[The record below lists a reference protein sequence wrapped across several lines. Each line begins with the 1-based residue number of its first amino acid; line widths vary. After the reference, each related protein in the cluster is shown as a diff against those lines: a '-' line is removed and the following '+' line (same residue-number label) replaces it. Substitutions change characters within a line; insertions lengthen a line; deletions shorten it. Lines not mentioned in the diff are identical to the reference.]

1 MRLTSNLFYTKIYL
15 LAIEKVSRSILYGNL
30 YSPYDMGHMVKVSIH
45 ILSVF
50 RKSKTEQI
58 VRKVVT
64 ADSYRLVVGLNTTSA
79 GMKINPSSTLLK
91 SSESDEPLL

>member
-1 MRLTSNLFYTKIYL
+1 
-15 LAIEKVSRSILYGNL
+15 
-30 YSPYDMGHMVKVSIH
+30 MGHMVKVSIH

-91 SSESDEPLL
+91 SSESDEPKL

>member
-45 ILSVF
+45 NLSAF
-50 RKSKTEQI
+50 RKSKTGQI
-58 VRKVVT
+58 VVT
-64 ADSYRLVVGLNTTSA
+64 ANFYRLVVGLNTTSA
-79 GMKINPSSTLLK
+79 GMKINPSSTPLK
-91 SSESDEPLL
+91 SSESDEP